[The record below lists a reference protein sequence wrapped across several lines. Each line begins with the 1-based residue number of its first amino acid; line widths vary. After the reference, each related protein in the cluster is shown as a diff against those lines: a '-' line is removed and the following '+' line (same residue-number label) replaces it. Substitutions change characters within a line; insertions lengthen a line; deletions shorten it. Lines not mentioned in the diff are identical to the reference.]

1 MTMTMPKLKI
11 IMAALA
17 LIFAVGS
24 AYAAAPQNKVPSCYA
39 ANPKIGQKSPAPQ
52 RWLYLVIDQTVMLD
66 GNLKQS
72 LADIV
77 KHNLQPGMGFS
88 VFSFSAFSQG
98 RYMEHLATGILE
110 TTIADKKVRDDISV
124 PALQKFDACMKGQY
138 NYGLKLALDSVGKAL
153 QASSADLA
161 KSDVVSSLTE
171 ISHLVKENPVE
182 NKQILLVSDMLEN
195 STISSFYAKNAVRKV
210 DAEKELKTVEANHL
224 LGDFAGAGVYVMGA
238 GMMPEQKDAKGKNVQ
253 YRDPKML
260 AALKQFW
267 EGYFSRSNA
276 KLEEFGAPELLSPIQ
291 W

>member
-1 MTMTMPKLKI
+1 MTMPKLKTI
-11 IMAALA
+11 LAVIVMAVASGVA
-17 LIFAVGS
+17 H
-24 AYAAAPQNKVPSCYA
+24 AAAPQNKVPSCYA
-39 ANPKIGQKSPAPQ
+39 VNPKIGQKSPVPL

-66 GNLKQS
+66 NNLKQS

-110 TTIADKKVRDDISV
+110 TTITDKKVRDDISV

-161 KSDVVSSLTE
+161 KSDVISSLTE
-171 ISHLVKENPVE
+171 ISHLVKENPVK
-182 NKQILLVSDMLEN
+182 NKQILIVSDMLEN

-210 DAEKELKTVEANHL
+210 DAVKELKTVEGNSL
-224 LGDFAGAGVYVMGA
+224 LGDFAGTGVYIMGA
-238 GMMPEQKDAKGKNVQ
+238 GMMSEQKDAKGQNAQ
-253 YRDPKML
+253 YRDPKTL
-260 AALKQFW
+260 NALKQFW

>member
-1 MTMTMPKLKI
+1 MTMPMPKLKI

-39 ANPKIGQKSPAPQ
+39 ANPKIGQKLPVPQ

-66 GNLKQS
+66 DNLKQS

-110 TTIADKKVRDDISV
+110 TTIADKKVRDDVSV

-138 NYGLKLALDSVGKAL
+138 GYGLKLALDSVGKAL
-153 QASSADLA
+153 QASSANLA
-161 KSDVVSSLTE
+161 KSDVISSLAE
-171 ISHLVKENPVE
+171 ISHLVKENPVK

-238 GMMPEQKDAKGKNVQ
+238 GMMPEQKDAKSKNVQ
-253 YRDPKML
+253 YRDPKTL